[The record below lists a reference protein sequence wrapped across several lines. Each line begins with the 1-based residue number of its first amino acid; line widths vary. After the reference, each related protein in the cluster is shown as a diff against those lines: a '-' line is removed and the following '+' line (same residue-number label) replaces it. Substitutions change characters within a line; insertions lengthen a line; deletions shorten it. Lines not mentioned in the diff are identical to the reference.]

1 MKGWR
6 AHYALDQEG
15 GLVLRGRLAEPH
27 VTDLEL
33 DLALGEIYDAI
44 EVGFRPLLLAL
55 IPGRENS
62 G

>member
-6 AHYALDQEG
+6 SYFALDHEG
-15 GLVLRGRLAEPH
+15 GLVLRGRLSEPL

-33 DLALGEIYDAI
+33 DLVLGEIYDAI
-44 EVGFRPLLLAL
+44 EVGFRPLLRSL
-55 IPGRENS
+55 IADRENS